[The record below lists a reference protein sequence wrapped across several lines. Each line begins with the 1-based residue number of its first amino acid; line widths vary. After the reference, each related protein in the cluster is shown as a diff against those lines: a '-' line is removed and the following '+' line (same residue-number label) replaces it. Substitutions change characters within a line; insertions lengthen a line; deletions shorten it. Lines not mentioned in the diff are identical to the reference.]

1 MFDILLVVLLRIGQ
15 SGWVEHV
22 HQRGETASAAVMRR
36 GGQHNQRVGTGGKA
50 FGELGALCTTAVDG
64 TVGDILSLVDH
75 DDVPIRGIKRRAILD
90 VTLQR
95 INGDDHLVVIG
106 ERVGVRRNL
115 GTNLL
120 DSRGIQANQRDGEPF
135 PHLLLE
141 LDHHAFRRYHENT
154 AALAALD
161 EFRHQD
167 ASLQGLAKTDGV
179 GDENS
184 LARLGERLL
193 CRNELVRQGV
203 HGGLVADMNLRI
215 SRRGGA

>member
-36 GGQHNQRVGTGGKA
+36 GGQHDQRIGTGGKA
-50 FGELGALCTTAVDG
+50 LGELGALCTTAVDG
-64 TVGDILSLVDH
+64 TVGDILGLVDH
-75 DDVPIRGIKRRAILD
+75 DDVPIRGIECRAILD
-90 VTLQR
+90 VPFQR
-95 INGDDHLVVIG
+95 INGDDHLVVVG

-120 DSRGIQANQRDGEPF
+120 DARGVQTNQRNSEPF

-141 LDHHAFRRYHENT
+141 LDHHAFRCHHENT
-154 AALAALD
+154 TSFAAFD

-167 ASLQGLAKTDGV
+167 TGLQGLAKTDGV
-179 GDENS
+179 SDENS

-193 CRNELVRQGV
+193 RRNELVWQGV
-203 HGGLVADMNLRI
+203 HGSLVADMNPRI
-215 SRRGGA
+215 GRRSGT